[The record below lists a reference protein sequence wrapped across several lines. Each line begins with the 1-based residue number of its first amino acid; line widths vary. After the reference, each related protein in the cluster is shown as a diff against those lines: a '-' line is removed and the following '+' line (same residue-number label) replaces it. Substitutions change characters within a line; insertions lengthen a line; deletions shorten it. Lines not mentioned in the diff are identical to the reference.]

1 MQEVILVT
9 ENDTEVGRCEKMYA
23 HEQGL
28 LHRAFSIFLF
38 NSHGEMLLHKRAMAK
53 YHSGGLWTNA
63 CCSHPAPDVPI
74 ELSLQE
80 RLQFEMG
87 MQCPLAHAFHFVY
100 KAHLDHEMI
109 EHEFDHVY
117 IGVTDA
123 RPDPNPKEVD
133 EWQYFN
139 TEELQKMIEKNPEL
153 FTAWFKIALPKVLKH
168 IENKKLW
175 VA

>member
-9 ENDTEVGRCEKMYA
+9 EEDVEVGRCEKMFA
-23 HEQGL
+23 HEHGF

-38 NSHGEMLLHKRAMAK
+38 NSSGEILLHKRAMAK

-63 CCSHPAPDVPI
+63 CCSHPEPDVPI

-87 MQCPLAHAFHFVY
+87 MTCPLTHAFSFVY
-100 KAHLDHEMI
+100 RAELDHDMI

-117 IGVTDA
+117 VGVTDT
-123 RPDPNPKEVD
+123 RPEPNPKEVS
-133 EWQYFN
+133 EWQYFGIS
-139 TEELQKMIEKNPEL
+139 ELMQLVEIHPEQ
-153 FTAWFKIALPKVLKH
+153 FTAWFKIALPKVVQH
-168 IENKKLW
+168 IEKMKLW